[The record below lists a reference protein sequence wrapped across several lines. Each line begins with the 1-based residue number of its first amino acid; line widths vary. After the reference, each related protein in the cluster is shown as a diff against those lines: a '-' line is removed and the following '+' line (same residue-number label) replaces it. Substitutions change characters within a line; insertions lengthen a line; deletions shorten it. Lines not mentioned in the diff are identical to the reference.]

1 VEWALAWTAAKEA
14 ENPWEFDIVLPWL
27 SRTFDLRVESEPAGA
42 TVRVDGRAV
51 GNTPLVVPI
60 RFARASSHSQWGT
73 KTVSV
78 EADGYETVE
87 RVVIYED
94 ATAQS
99 RDWMARFVLPK
110 LVDKVDVRIDTV
122 PSGASIRVDGNT
134 RGTCPK
140 DVGIRYTRSSSR
152 SSWRT
157 ATVKVE
163 LENYLPR
170 TFALSYEEAQRGVQP
185 IHLVEVRH
193 DVPVN
198 IISNVEG
205 AEVTIKD
212 RAVGN
217 TPLQHTFV
225 FTRRDGNTPWSSFLV
240 KVSKDGYRW
249 RRPEG
254 PISPGDTSPFTTT
267 LTLDEAMKGEL
278 TVELERI
285 RFYRTRLRYYEFT
298 GQGVALAE
306 RIVLSQ
312 VDEIETEPMVQSVT
326 RMTDMEPG
334 EFMLTRLWVAPP
346 EQQLVYSI
354 KFERPEFK
362 NPLLNLWRQLGQG
375 VTRLTDGLTIDME
388 ASVSA
393 DGEFSYFSANRLRP
407 DKFNLWRTRTTGQGG
422 FTKITDSPS
431 SAVDTYPMASPDGSR
446 IVYYS
451 WLRDASAP
459 QIWTANADG
468 TLPTQLRVGL
478 EPAWSPDGKKIV
490 YVASDD
496 SGRGRQVWVMNADG
510 SKPTQLTFGEHHH
523 AYPLWTPDGT
533 RIIYASNEAIN
544 AEGVANFDIWMMNA
558 DGTDR
563 TQLTVNGSYD
573 SRPAVSPD
581 GRYIYFMSNRGAK
594 PEFEEKEYWQIWRIE
609 LAGD

>member
-1 VEWALAWTAAKEA
+1 MRGTLQAQAILALSILAIAGCSISRELQIRSEPSAARVYVNGVEQGQTPFTGRLRWYEDTVHRIVVRAENYEPAQWAHGWTDAKEA
-14 ENPWEFDIVLPWL
+14 VNPWEFNIILL
-27 SRTFDLRVESEPAGA
+27 KLAEP
-42 TVRVDGRAV
+42 
-51 GNTPLVVPI
+51 
-60 RFARASSHSQWGT
+60 
-73 KTVSV
+73 
-78 EADGYETVE
+78 
-87 RVVIYED
+87 
-94 ATAQS
+94 
-99 RDWMARFVLPK
+99 
-110 LVDKVDVRIDTV
+110 VDVRFDTV
-122 PSGASIRVDGNT
+122 PSGATLYLDGNA
-134 RGTCPK
+134 RGTCPAH
-140 DVGIRYTRSSSR
+140 VGILYSRSSSR
-152 SSWRT
+152 SPWTT

-163 LENYLPR
+163 LDNYLPR
-170 TFALSYEEAQRGVQP
+170 TFALSYEEAQRGIEP
-185 IHLVEVRH
+185 IRLVEVRRE
-193 DVPVN
+193 VPVSIVTN
-198 IISNVEG
+198 PED
-205 AEVTIKD
+205 AEVTINNQI
-212 RAVGN
+212 VG
-217 TPLQHTFV
+217 TAPLRHTFV
-225 FTRRDGNTPWSSFLV
+225 FTRRDGNSRWSSFLV
-240 KVSKDGYRW
+240 KVAKEDYHW

-254 PISPGDTSPFTTT
+254 PISPEDPPSPFTTT

-278 TVELERI
+278 RVELERI
-285 RFYRTRLRYYEFT
+285 RFYRTWLRYYEFS

-326 RMTDMEPG
+326 RMTDMEPD

-354 KFERPEFK
+354 KFERPEFE
-362 NPLLNLWRQLGQG
+362 NPLMNLWRQIGQG
-375 VTRLTDGLTIDME
+375 VTRLTDGLTIDLE

-393 DGEFSYFSANRLRP
+393 DGQFYYFSANRLRP
-407 DKFNLWRTRTTGQGG
+407 DKFNLWRIRTTGQGG
-422 FTKITDSPS
+422 FTKITDSAS
-431 SAVDTYPMASPDGSR
+431 SVVDTYPMVSPDGSR

-451 WLRDASAP
+451 WLRHATAP
-459 QIWTANADG
+459 HIWTANADG
-468 TLPTQLRVGL
+468 TLPTQLRVGV
-478 EPAWSPDGKKIV
+478 EPAWSPDSKKIV

-544 AEGVANFDIWMMNA
+544 AEGVANFDIWRMNA

-581 GRYIYFMSNRGAK
+581 GKYIYFMSNRGAK
-594 PEFEEKEYWQIWRIE
+594 RELAEYWQIWRIE